1 MLPSIDRA
9 AAGRQQIKQWCME
22 QAEATVVPVPS
33 AIPPPKTEEA
43 DTEPARANEVDQDF
57 VELMANTRTKQASRW
72 GPCNKECWTKV
83 NEIHW
88 FKLD

>member
-1 MLPSIDRA
+1 
-9 AAGRQQIKQWCME
+9 ME

-33 AIPPPKTEEA
+33 AVPPPETEEA
-43 DTEPARANEVDQDF
+43 DTEPAGANEVDRGLA
-57 VELMANTRTKQASRW
+57 ELKANTRTKQASRR
-72 GPCNKECWTKV
+72 GPCNKECWIKV